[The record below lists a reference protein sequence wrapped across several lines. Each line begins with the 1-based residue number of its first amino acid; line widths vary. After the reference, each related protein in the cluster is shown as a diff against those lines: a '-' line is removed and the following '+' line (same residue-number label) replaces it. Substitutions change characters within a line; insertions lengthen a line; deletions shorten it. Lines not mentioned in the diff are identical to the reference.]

1 MQVPNGVWTFSV
13 VPAAGWGDA
22 ERARQVW
29 FLALLAS
36 LALTAGFALARS
48 TPLRLKA
55 RVERQAR
62 LLAQRQ
68 ALFGS
73 LFEQSGVL
81 AVILAGDGRV
91 LEVNQTALTL
101 MNLDRDAVVGRPF
114 PDTPW
119 WRGADRLRLDEA
131 LAAARGGLPDSF
143 EVVRPGARGGEIQVL
158 LTVRPVTSGAETYL
172 AVTGVDVSARKA
184 AETALRESQTLR
196 SLLFENAAVG
206 LAQVS
211 TEGRFIQINQTYCQ
225 LIGYAVEEVLSEVFT
240 FQQITD
246 PEDLAEDLRQVG
258 RLLDGEADTY
268 SMEKR
273 YRHKDGHVVWVDLW
287 VRLQRDEHGRPAYFI
302 SAVSDISQRKAVES
316 ALLEQS
322 RALAVARDQ
331 AEAASR
337 AKSAFLANMSHE
349 LRTPLNGI
357 LGFAHLLQHADLP
370 SKARDHARHIA
381 EQGGQ
386 LLGLIDEV
394 MEFTRL
400 ETLERPRHRGRL
412 DPGLVLSEL
421 AQVLRRAAAD
431 MGLAVRIDLPADLPP
446 RLAGEADWLAGCLR
460 PLIHNAVKFTET
472 GEVGL
477 SVRGERS
484 ETGDGE
490 LYRLR
495 VTVHD
500 SGVGIAEQDHGKL
513 FQPFRQTDDSTARR
527 FHGLGLGLAVSAR
540 YAALLGGRLDFDSA
554 PGRGSRFCLDWT
566 TRCLPPAGS
575 ETGKVVTGDAGEALA
590 QLRRLLSQDD
600 LEAHRALREALP
612 LLAPL
617 FDAEDLAR
625 LGAQVEKFDYGAA
638 LETLAEMRE
647 LSPGRP

>member
-1 MQVPNGVWTFSV
+1 MVVLTRAWNAGHGGVYVPVSEQVQPNPYLKHPRRDLTTDDGRRLTMIN
-13 VPAAGWGDA
+13 PAFMTRQISELAQKKGGTVFHITSLKPIRPANAPDGW
-22 ERARQVW
+22 ERA
-29 FLALLAS
+29 
-36 LALTAGFALARS
+36 ALTAFEAGGKEVTEVVQAAGAPALLRYMA
-48 TPLRLKA
+48 PLKVDPPCMA
-55 RVERQAR
+55 CHAVQGYRV
-62 LLAQRQ
+62 
-68 ALFGS
+68 
-73 LFEQSGVL
+73 
-81 AVILAGDGRV
+81 GDI
-91 LEVNQTALTL
+91 
-101 MNLDRDAVVGRPF
+101 
-114 PDTPW
+114 
-119 WRGADRLRLDEA
+119 
-131 LAAARGGLPDSF
+131 RGGISVSQPF
-143 EVVRPGARGGEIQVL
+143 EPVL
-158 LTVRPVTSGAETYL
+158 QASRHALKQTRLNHV
-172 AVTGVDVSARKA
+172 GVFLLV
-184 AETALRESQTLR
+184 ALLGWFLLEMLR
-196 SLLFENAAVG
+196 
-206 LAQVS
+206 
-211 TEGRFIQINQTYCQ
+211 RRWH
-225 LIGYAVEEVLSEVFT
+225 
-240 FQQITD
+240 
-246 PEDLAEDLRQVG
+246 DLAEN
-258 RLLDGEADTY
+258 LDA
-268 SMEKR
+268 
-273 YRHKDGHVVWVDLW
+273 
-287 VRLQRDEHGRPAYFI
+287 
-302 SAVSDISQRKAVES
+302 
-316 ALLEQS
+316 LEQ
-322 RALAVARDQ
+322 ARDAMASTN
-331 AEAASR
+331 AELARARDAAEGASR
-337 AKSAFLANMSHE
+337 AKSAFLGAMSHE

>member
-1 MQVPNGVWTFSV
+1 MTPAPGSASPGAAWAP
-13 VPAAGWGDA
+13 VPALVRNRRWWLLPLLVWGLAVSVSLSRHESDIKNQGLEVATEAARNLFRMVVLTRAWNAGHGGVYVPVSEQVQPNPYLKHPRRDLTTDDGRRLTMINPAFMTRQISELAQKKGGTVFHITSLKPIRPANAPDGW
-22 ERARQVW
+22 ERA
-29 FLALLAS
+29 
-36 LALTAGFALARS
+36 ALTAFEAGGKEVTEVVQAAGAPALLRYMA
-48 TPLRLKA
+48 PLKVDPPCMA
-55 RVERQAR
+55 CHAVQGYRV
-62 LLAQRQ
+62 
-68 ALFGS
+68 
-73 LFEQSGVL
+73 
-81 AVILAGDGRV
+81 GDI
-91 LEVNQTALTL
+91 
-101 MNLDRDAVVGRPF
+101 
-114 PDTPW
+114 
-119 WRGADRLRLDEA
+119 
-131 LAAARGGLPDSF
+131 RGGISVSQPF
-143 EVVRPGARGGEIQVL
+143 EPVL
-158 LTVRPVTSGAETYL
+158 QASRHALKQTRLNHV
-172 AVTGVDVSARKA
+172 GVFLLV
-184 AETALRESQTLR
+184 ALLGWFLLEMLR
-196 SLLFENAAVG
+196 
-206 LAQVS
+206 
-211 TEGRFIQINQTYCQ
+211 RRWH
-225 LIGYAVEEVLSEVFT
+225 
-240 FQQITD
+240 
-246 PEDLAEDLRQVG
+246 DLAEN
-258 RLLDGEADTY
+258 LDA
-268 SMEKR
+268 
-273 YRHKDGHVVWVDLW
+273 
-287 VRLQRDEHGRPAYFI
+287 
-302 SAVSDISQRKAVES
+302 
-316 ALLEQS
+316 LEQ
-322 RALAVARDQ
+322 ARDAMASTN
-331 AEAASR
+331 AELARARDAAEGASR
-337 AKSAFLANMSHE
+337 AKSAFLGAMSHE

>member
-1 MQVPNGVWTFSV
+1 MLVWGLAVSVSLSRHESDIKNQGLEVATEAARNLFRMVVLTRAWNAGHGGVYVPVSEQVQPNPYLKHPRRDLTTDDGRRLTMIN
-13 VPAAGWGDA
+13 PAFMTRQISELAQKKGGTVFHITSLKPIRPANAPDGW
-22 ERARQVW
+22 ERA
-29 FLALLAS
+29 
-36 LALTAGFALARS
+36 ALTAFEAGGKEVTEVVQAAGAPALLRYMA
-48 TPLRLKA
+48 PLKVDPPCMA
-55 RVERQAR
+55 CHAVQGYRV
-62 LLAQRQ
+62 
-68 ALFGS
+68 
-73 LFEQSGVL
+73 
-81 AVILAGDGRV
+81 GDI
-91 LEVNQTALTL
+91 
-101 MNLDRDAVVGRPF
+101 
-114 PDTPW
+114 
-119 WRGADRLRLDEA
+119 
-131 LAAARGGLPDSF
+131 RGGISVSQPF
-143 EVVRPGARGGEIQVL
+143 EPVL
-158 LTVRPVTSGAETYL
+158 QASRHALKQTRLNHV
-172 AVTGVDVSARKA
+172 GVFLLV
-184 AETALRESQTLR
+184 ALLGWFLLEMLR
-196 SLLFENAAVG
+196 
-206 LAQVS
+206 
-211 TEGRFIQINQTYCQ
+211 RRWH
-225 LIGYAVEEVLSEVFT
+225 
-240 FQQITD
+240 
-246 PEDLAEDLRQVG
+246 DLAEN
-258 RLLDGEADTY
+258 LDA
-268 SMEKR
+268 
-273 YRHKDGHVVWVDLW
+273 
-287 VRLQRDEHGRPAYFI
+287 
-302 SAVSDISQRKAVES
+302 
-316 ALLEQS
+316 LEQ
-322 RALAVARDQ
+322 ARDAMASTN
-331 AEAASR
+331 AELARARDAAEGASR
-337 AKSAFLANMSHE
+337 AKSAFLGAMSHE